1 MENYLRLQV
10 VGKGG
15 REKGTVIDE
24 VITFTELDAALDVE
38 LIVMDKIN
46 TMREHLK
53 KHESDYS
60 PELKKELG
68 I

>member
-1 MENYLRLQV
+1 LRLQI

-15 REKGTVIDE
+15 WDKGTVIDE

-38 LIVMDKIN
+38 LIVMDKVN
-46 TMREHLK
+46 ALREQLK
-53 KHESDYS
+53 KHESNYT

-68 I
+68 L